1 MKFEA
6 NHPAN
11 CSVRTTEAAPDGIVA
26 KRSSSSVNLAIGD
39 PALGFVPGA
48 AIRAQ
53 RSTDSCSGYEILH

>member
-26 KRSSSSVNLAIGD
+26 KISSSSMNLAAGD
-39 PALGFVPGA
+39 PALRFALGA
-48 AIRAQ
+48 VIRAQ
-53 RSTDSCSGYEILH
+53 RSTNSFSG